1 RWFIGLSNQNRK
13 VKTLTLIYKGR
24 KVIDLHR
31 NRKKG
36 KGLFRKAQAPS
47 QLKNLS
53 LTPTATAVREERK

>member
-1 RWFIGLSNQNRK
+1 NRK

-24 KVIDLHR
+24 KVSWLSPLLDLHR

-53 LTPTATAVREERK
+53 LTPTATAVREEKK

>member
-1 RWFIGLSNQNRK
+1 MRIAALF
-13 VKTLTLIYKGR
+13 V
-24 KVIDLHR
+24 LHR